1 MVTKKRQGK
10 IAPSRA
16 RYEAANPTVSIR
28 VSQDLK
34 EELEELKIMSGV
46 SMADVLQAGLDKLQ
60 PDTEQIYERGYRDGY
75 EVAKE
80 EFSVFA
86 PCGACG
92 KVHIP
97 MVGERMKAALAQKLR
112 LTGWSAKSCR

>member
-60 PDTEQIYERGYRDGY
+60 PDTEQSYERGLSEGY
-75 EVAKE
+75 EIARA
-80 EFSVFA
+80 EFEVLA
-86 PCGACG
+86 PCSGCG

-97 MVGERMKAALAQKLR
+97 IVGERMKAALAQKLR